1 MSATNEKTIEVVT
14 GNINPGSIL
23 TKFIGDHL
31 KISKNVDE
39 YTAAPKCVFVSKS
52 NSDKKTLKKITNL
65 NEDIK
70 RINLEISQCNSVDE
84 RESKRSELDRKEC
97 ELNKLKNEEI
107 SDTIDLSK
115 FEFITELNKNSSVP
129 KPEDI
134 IDRIYDAEL
143 RGFLD
148 IAQKTE
154 FKQKKL
160 DFDPFVKAVDKIGFT
175 SLSNKHQLFIK
186 NVQKLLNDTDKFKI
200 KIFNFVF
207 AHPQKEDNERQI
219 YLLKAYKRMDTLL
232 DLYVNKRCTHKEIF
246 DILLKNECKRQSS
259 ISEYQKYF
267 TMDSLS
273 EQIPAWI
280 KELDV
285 NKETR
290 DVLKQTHASI
300 KNSMYFYKF
309 LDNFEYNNLKINYP
323 KYTSIVSEIKSL
335 QSEINKKIDSEKNPD
350 IVYVMTTYINILR
363 KLRKIDPR
371 PNELFD
377 ENGTSTGKNNVKLDN
392 MFIKD
397 LNNIMPFKLT
407 KSVKERIKKCVEE
420 DIEPS
425 FITPLELEPN
435 QELKDGKFITN
446 EFTNIEGSMTDVY
459 NKDLYA
465 KIGLISG
472 LKLPKTYRIAI
483 GMRCVSEVFRQIEK
497 IVLKHKNKDNFT
509 IVITA

>member
-1 MSATNEKTIEVVT
+1 MSSINDKTIEAAT

-31 KISKNVDE
+31 KISKNVDIN
-39 YTAAPKCVFVSKS
+39 TAAPKCVFVSKV

-70 RINLEISQCNSVDE
+70 KINLEINQCSSVDE
-84 RESKRSELDRKEC
+84 RETKRAELSKKESELE
-97 ELNKLKNEEI
+97 NLKNEETT
-107 SDTIDLSK
+107 DTIDLGK
-115 FEFITELNKNSSVP
+115 FDFITELNKNSSVP

-160 DFDPFVKAVDKIGFT
+160 DFDPFKKAIDHIGFT
-175 SLSNKHQLFIK
+175 SLSNKHQLFVENI
-186 NVQKLLNDTDKFKI
+186 QKLLNDIDKFKI
-200 KIFNFVF
+200 KVFNFVF
-207 AHPQKEDNERQI
+207 SHPQKDNNERQI

-232 DLYVNKRCTHKEIF
+232 KVYIEKKLSVEDMFRIVLKEET
-246 DILLKNECKRQSS
+246 KNQQLN
-259 ISEYQKYF
+259 EYQKYF
-267 TMDSLS
+267 TFESMN
-273 EQIPAWI
+273 EQIPVWLKDISA
-280 KELDV
+280 D
-285 NKETR
+285 KETKNK
-290 DVLKQTHASI
+290 LKSI
-300 KNSMYFYKF
+300 HSSVKNSMYFYKF
-309 LDNFEYNNLKINYP
+309 LDNFDFNDLKTNYP
-323 KYTSIVSEIKSL
+323 RYTSIISEIRQL
-335 QSEINKKIDSEKNPD
+335 QNDINKKIEAEKNPD
-350 IVYVMTTYINILR
+350 VSYVMSIYINILR
-363 KLRKIDPR
+363 TLRKIDPR
-371 PNELFD
+371 PNELYD
-377 ENGTSTGKNNVKLDN
+377 ENGISTGKNNIKLDN
-392 MFIKD
+392 MFTKD
-397 LNNIMPFKLT
+397 LNNIMPFKLS
-407 KSVKERIKKCVEE
+407 KSVKERIRKCVEE

-425 FITPLELEPN
+425 FVTPSELEPN
-435 QELKDGKFITN
+435 QTLDDGMFITN
-446 EFTNIEGSMTDVY
+446 EFTNIEGSMMDVY